1 MVHAKK
7 EDKVLEV
14 RRNPSKHELNWFGVV
29 VFVMMGFLGFI
40 AWGKG
45 HLIFKTGGAP
55 PIMSYVFWGIG
66 VVLPVVY
73 YAIPPLRKKLY
84 VGFMYVL
91 YPIGFVMSHIIL
103 GAIYFL
109 MFTPVG
115 FVMRRFGY
123 DPMNKRYAPEA
134 TTYFHDHVTGGDAPR
149 YFRQF

>member
-1 MVHAKK
+1 MVHVTKN
-7 EDKVLEV
+7 DKILEV

-29 VFVMMGFLGFI
+29 VLAMMAFLGIVF
-40 AWGKG
+40 WGKG
-45 HLIFKTGGAP
+45 RFVLGTGHTP
-55 PIMSYVFWGIG
+55 PIASWVVWTIG

-73 YAIPPLRKKLY
+73 YAIPPLRKKIY

-109 MFTPVG
+109 MFTPLG
-115 FVMRRFGY
+115 FVMRLFGY
-123 DPMNKRYAPEA
+123 DPMGRKYAADAP
-134 TTYFHDHVTGGDAPR
+134 TYFSEHVTGGDAPR

>member
-1 MVHAKK
+1 MVHVTKN
-7 EDKVLEV
+7 DKILEV

-29 VFVMMGFLGFI
+29 VLAMMAFLGLV

-66 VVLPVVY
+66 LVLPVVY
-73 YAIPPLRKKLY
+73 YAIPPLRKKIY

-109 MFTPVG
+109 MFTPLG
-115 FVMRRFGY
+115 FVMRLFGY
-123 DPMNKRYAPEA
+123 DPMGRKYAADAP
-134 TTYFHDHVTGGDAPR
+134 TYFSEHVTGGDAPR